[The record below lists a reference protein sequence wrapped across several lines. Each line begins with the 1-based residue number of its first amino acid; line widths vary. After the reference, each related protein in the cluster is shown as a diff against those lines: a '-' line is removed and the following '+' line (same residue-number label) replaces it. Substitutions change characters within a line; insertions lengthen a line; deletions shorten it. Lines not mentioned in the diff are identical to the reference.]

1 MNLAP
6 PSPPAV
12 LFLQPFQPC
21 LLPVTLVQRIRR
33 RNKGRGMGLFSED
46 FYFIFSQLIDNPF
59 IFPKKTDISRSFNFF
74 TSFVILH
81 HLSSSVI
88 IFHLHNH
95 GLSLLL
101 NPDALAQA
109 WSPYPWF
116 PEPRRGWRQTR
127 KPKQSQPTDKPYD
140 LYYEKWNKR
149 WGTEVFTRHGQ
160 TNMFNQI
167 KVFCVYK
174 LDQPATET
182 CCSPFSNIAFI
193 L

>member
-1 MNLAP
+1 MFMFHFFQKNLIFHD
-6 PSPPAV
+6 PS
-12 LFLQPFQPC
+12 F
-21 LLPVTLVQRIRR
+21 
-33 RNKGRGMGLFSED
+33 FS
-46 FYFIFSQLIDNPF
+46 
-59 IFPKKTDISRSFNFF
+59 

-101 NPDALAQA
+101 SPDALAQA

-116 PEPRRGWRQTR
+116 PEPRRGWWRQTR

-149 WGTEVFTRHGQ
+149 WGTESFLCLQIGPTSNR
-160 TNMFNQI
+160 NMLLTILKHCIHFIIAQPQSEARIFKCSTKYESFLCLQI
-167 KVFCVYK
+167 GPTSNRNMLLIILKHCIHFVIA
-174 LDQPATET
+174 QPQSEARIFK
-182 CCSPFSNIAFI
+182 CSHF
-193 L
+193 LTQR